1 MWVIHHS
8 DTDAVLL
15 ARPPTNMTSRPR
27 CCRKMLSPE
36 GRRIA
41 RVLEPFS

>member
-27 CCRKMLSPE
+27 CCRKMLVTRGPQDRK
-36 GRRIA
+36 GA
-41 RVLEPFS
+41 RAVL